1 MAERLRELSSRIA
14 DRDLDVLAFQEM
26 YLPYSRSIFS
36 KSLCGEGGEY
46 EMIGAH
52 KFFPSFPALSC
63 VPCLLSF
70 AIARYVLQS
79 SAVSSF
85 GFSFLVSPAAFLFL
99 FKLLSLCLPLFFP
112 IPTDGIGIF
121 ERLRLDFMG
130 TAICFKRSVW
140 SDVKKISANPFSDSI
155 RGYPKPSLSVKNLG
169 VWLLLFV
176 QHTFFRP
183 GFLMAVGTHKESLKK
198 VLIVNAHLV
207 LGYPNPFRARQ
218 VKRVLEEVTAYSVS
232 EGADCVI
239 LCGDFNAPPQDAC
252 FNAIRTAGYLDSRM
266 WVPRGQNV
274 CTQCCKNP
282 LVTDDGEEFGSEDNR
297 IDYVFVRSLGK
308 RNRLM
313 TELMS
318 ARTVFDFAD
327 EDGIMSDHFGIELD
341 VAIS

>member
-1 MAERLRELSSRIA
+1 M
-14 DRDLDVLAFQEM
+14 
-26 YLPYSRSIFS
+26 
-36 KSLCGEGGEY
+36 
-46 EMIGAH
+46 
-52 KFFPSFPALSC
+52 
-63 VPCLLSF
+63 
-70 AIARYVLQS
+70 
-79 SAVSSF
+79 
-85 GFSFLVSPAAFLFL
+85 
-99 FKLLSLCLPLFFP
+99 
-112 IPTDGIGIF
+112 
-121 ERLRLDFMG
+121 
-130 TAICFKRSVW
+130 
-140 SDVKKISANPFSDSI
+140 
-155 RGYPKPSLSVKNLG
+155 
-169 VWLLLFV
+169 
-176 QHTFFRP
+176 
-183 GFLMAVGTHKESLKK
+183 
-198 VLIVNAHLV
+198 
-207 LGYPNPFRARQ
+207 
-218 VKRVLEEVTAYSVS
+218 
-232 EGADCVI
+232 I

>member
-1 MAERLRELSSRIA
+1 MRFRILNLNIFGEPSSNNENKISMAERLRELSSRIA

-26 YLPYSRSIFS
+26 YLPCEYFFGSVIIMRVISLGVLVGVRPLALLLEYISAGKNELWGRKGLHSDCRFRNYSPTLLVDSRSIFS

-63 VPCLLSF
+63 VPCLLTF

-218 VKRVLEEVTAYSVS
+218 VKRVLEEVTAYR
-232 EGADCVI
+232 CVWRGRERAFLQFI
-239 LCGDFNAPPQDAC
+239 SNA
-252 FNAIRTAGYLDSRM
+252 
-266 WVPRGQNV
+266 
-274 CTQCCKNP
+274 
-282 LVTDDGEEFGSEDNR
+282 
-297 IDYVFVRSLGK
+297 RSLPS
-308 RNRLM
+308 L
-313 TELMS
+313 
-318 ARTVFDFAD
+318 
-327 EDGIMSDHFGIELD
+327 
-341 VAIS
+341 